1 MWQEKLR
8 LEAVVAE
15 RTQEVVAQR
24 DEIAE
29 KSTKLEQTL
38 HELKEAQAQLIRQEK
53 VATVGKLTQGLID
66 RILNP
71 LNYII
76 NFSHLSNSLLKD
88 MREDVEDEQE
98 QISEDNYEDMQE
110 ILDML
115 DTHLTKIEEHGQST
129 SRILKAMEEML
140 SDQAL
145 RFQMVNINQLIT
157 QNLALLREYD
167 QKAIEANHIEIEF
180 IPLAT
185 PLEVEVDPVQL
196 GKTIVSILHNGVY
209 ALAKKYA
216 QNPFEAKLQIQLE
229 RQEDKLLILL
239 RDNGIGIELN
249 IREKIFDPFFTT
261 KTTAE
266 AAGVG
271 LYLCREV
278 ILSHKGQIAVQSEK
292 NEFTAF
298 VLTIPIHQSIK
309 SNNDE

>member
-1 MWQEKLR
+1 
-8 LEAVVAE
+8 
-15 RTQEVVAQR
+15 
-24 DEIAE
+24 
-29 KSTKLEQTL
+29 
-38 HELKEAQAQLIRQEK
+38 
-53 VATVGKLTQGLID
+53 
-66 RILNP
+66 
-71 LNYII
+71 
-76 NFSHLSNSLLKD
+76 
-88 MREDVEDEQE
+88 
-98 QISEDNYEDMQE
+98 
-110 ILDML
+110 
-115 DTHLTKIEEHGQST
+115 
-129 SRILKAMEEML
+129 MEEML

>member
-1 MWQEKLR
+1 M
-8 LEAVVAE
+8 
-15 RTQEVVAQR
+15 
-24 DEIAE
+24 
-29 KSTKLEQTL
+29 
-38 HELKEAQAQLIRQEK
+38 HELKEAQAQLIRQEM